1 MQEKDLKTSPKQ
13 RIIIGIIAF
22 LLLGSTIAIYALMVL
37 SGETQKA
44 KSAEV
49 DAELAQA
56 ETKLNAKQNEIN
68 EAAKQLSSK
77 YFETFNNARR
87 DTVRSYNANTVNTSG
102 IQTKDIIEGTGQQ
115 IVNNDSKYYAYY
127 VGWCADESVFDSS
140 FDNISNP
147 TALNA
152 PLYYSGDG
160 GLIAGWLEG
169 IIGMKVGGIR
179 EIDIPGELAYGQTRE
194 ICGGLNSPLKFL
206 VYPVDVDE
214 SFDKLEQE
222 YNQLSSEYQNLYY
235 QKLLQNQSN

>member
-44 KSAEV
+44 KTAEA
-49 DAELAQA
+49 DAQLTEVQA
-56 ETKLNAKQNEIN
+56 KLTAKQNEIN

-77 YFETFNNARR
+77 YFETFNNVRR
-87 DTVRSYNANTVNTSG
+87 DTVRAYNANTVNTSG
-102 IQTKDIIEGTGQQ
+102 IQTNDIITGTGQE
-115 IVNNDSKYYAYY
+115 IVNNESRYYAYY

-147 TALNA
+147 TALGA
-152 PLYYSGDG
+152 PLYYNGDG

-169 IIGMKVGGIR
+169 VVGMRLGGIR

-206 VYPVDVDE
+206 VYAVEVDE

-222 YNQLSSEYQNLYY
+222 YDEISTEYQNLYY
-235 QKLLQNQSN
+235 QKLLQNQ